1 MLETLKNNDG
11 LTLKRGRVITYKT
24 GYQVADYGV
33 ECTTIMEAEAEI
45 EKMGGSCG
53 IWFSEGIYYIDHS
66 FRVKTKK
73 QALTIGREHNQIS
86 ILKWETMSLIY
97 C

>member
-11 LTLKRGRVITYKT
+11 LTLKHGRAITYKT

-33 ECTTIMEAEAEI
+33 ECTTIAEAEAEI
-45 EKMGGSCG
+45 VKMNGSCG
-53 IWFSEGIYYIDHS
+53 IWFSDGIYYIDHS

-73 QALTIGREHNQIS
+73 QALTIGRAHNQIS
-86 ILKWETMSLIY
+86 ILKWENMSLIY